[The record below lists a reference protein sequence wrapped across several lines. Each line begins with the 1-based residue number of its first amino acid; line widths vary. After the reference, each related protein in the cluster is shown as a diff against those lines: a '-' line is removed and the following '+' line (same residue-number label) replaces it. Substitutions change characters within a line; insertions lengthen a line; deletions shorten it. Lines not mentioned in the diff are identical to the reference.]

1 VDEKM
6 GVHGEKLTAA
16 LANDKLPH
24 GDQSR
29 LEATIHEYS
38 SWIHKMETITSPNLS
53 KLVHALVESYAEY
66 KHFVDVDL
74 IFDSPNDF
82 LYRQKGQLK
91 IDNTV
96 IEEFLPILVR
106 KCLDLELKGS
116 AIDIA
121 PQTPT
126 FSSVFFHS
134 GLANPAI
141 GGGLVV
147 KTKNQDFAL
156 SRKLF
161 IRSSHTEDFDTDK
174 TITIATNIGYILAEI
189 KTNLDKTMFQEASA
203 TARDIKLAVSGAK
216 YFLLCDFLDMTPISS
231 ATTDID
237 EILVLRKA
245 KRLSAHVRAK
255 FSTFAERQ
263 PSRREYMQYLNDHPY
278 SPEVFL
284 RFVEHILAQFHNET
298 LVEEDVLKHG
308 YF

>member
-1 VDEKM
+1 M
-6 GVHGEKLTAA
+6 GIHGEKLTAA
-16 LANDKLPH
+16 LTNDKLPS
-24 GDQSR
+24 GDKQR
-29 LEATIHEYS
+29 LEATIQEYA
-38 SWIHKMETITSPNLS
+38 SWTQKMDAIDSDNLS
-53 KLVHALVESYAEY
+53 DLVRTLVESLTEY
-66 KHFVDVDL
+66 KHFVDIDL

-91 IDNTV
+91 IDNSV

-106 KCLDLELKGS
+106 KCLDLELKGN

-126 FSSVFFHS
+126 FSSVFFQS
-134 GLANPAI
+134 GLGNPAI

-147 KTKNQDFAL
+147 KTKSQDFAL
-156 SRKLF
+156 SRKLY
-161 IRSSHTEDFDTDK
+161 IRSSHTEDFDAAK
-174 TITIATNIGYILAEI
+174 TVTIATNIGYILAEI

-203 TARDIKLAVSGAK
+203 TAREIKLAVSGAR

-255 FSTFAERQ
+255 FGTFSGRQ
-263 PSRREYMQYLNDHPY
+263 SSRREYMRYLKDNPY
-278 SPEVFL
+278 SSDVFL

-298 LVEEDVLKHG
+298 LAEDDVLNHG

>member
-1 VDEKM
+1 M
-6 GVHGEKLTAA
+6 GIHGEKLTAA
-16 LANDKLPH
+16 LANDKLPA
-24 GDQSR
+24 GDKTR

-38 SWIHKMETITSPNLS
+38 SWIEKMNAITSANLP
-53 KLVHALVESYAEY
+53 KLVRTLVESFAGY
-66 KHFVDVDL
+66 KHYVDVDL

-106 KCLDLELKGS
+106 KCLDLKLKGN

-126 FSSVFFHS
+126 FSSVYFHS
-134 GLANPAI
+134 SLGNPAI
-141 GGGLVV
+141 GGGLII

-156 SRKLF
+156 SRKLY
-161 IRSSHTEDFDTDK
+161 IRSSYTKDFDADK
-174 TITIATNIGYILAEI
+174 TVTIATNIGYILAEI

-216 YFLLCDFLDMTPISS
+216 YFLLCDFLDMAPISS

-245 KRLSAHVRAK
+245 KRLSSNIRAK
-255 FSTFAERQ
+255 FSTFDGRQ
-263 PSRREYMQYLNDHPY
+263 SSRCEYIRYLNDHPY

-284 RFVEHILAQFHNET
+284 RFVEHILTQFNNET
-298 LVEEDVLKHG
+298 LVEKDVLKYG